1 MRDVLLS
8 FRYRTDCMPFLLG
21 VALYTLGKN
30 DNSFAL
36 HSSEISVVFDKRFGV
51 AAEWLTDMVFRCQFQ

>member
-1 MRDVLLS
+1 MRDILLS

-21 VALYTLGKN
+21 VALYALGKN
-30 DNSFAL
+30 DNSYAL

-51 AAEWLTDMVFRCQFQ
+51 SCRMVN

>member
-30 DNSFAL
+30 DNSLLCIQAK
-36 HSSEISVVFDKRFGV
+36 SVWSLINDLGL
-51 AAEWLTDMVFRCQFQ
+51 AAEWLNDMVFRCQFQ